1 MKKVCLSL
9 LLAFLMQFPNTL
21 SAQTADTSAGTTIT
35 STGWYRIAVNGAMV
49 AGSAGGTRAAARFIL
64 RDIMSS
70 WHQNVEFLASVQ
82 FGNRPSIVVLNNSY
96 YSPTP
101 AFTKIRLVE
110 ASTYDGAAIEVFVAA
125 ANAIPTA
132 YIKDNV
138 QIYGWNIVPWTKIT
152 GLTGDQDGI
161 PTGFTARVINL
172 TELTTGFSTANGS
185 IYQFNNGRFNIND
198 PAATTGVLNINTTA
212 GYDLAFTGSGS
223 ANIYSVGDLY
233 LLPAAGKALR
243 FGSSGVDD
251 RAILDVNGNFGIGTT
266 DTKGYKLAVNGNA
279 IFTKVKVKAFA
290 GWPDYVF
297 DEGYPLTSLKA
308 LGDFVRSEKHLP
320 GIPSA
325 SEIAENGQDIGEIN
339 MQLVKKVEELTLY
352 LLDHNK
358 KIDLLLEKVEALEKE
373 NKALRQGRPASH

>member
-1 MKKVCLSL
+1 MKKVFLSL
-9 LLAFLMQFPNTL
+9 LFAFLMQFPNIL
-21 SAQTADTSAGTTIT
+21 LAQTADTSAGTTIT

-49 AGSAGGTRAAARFIL
+49 ANSAGGTRAAARFIL
-64 RDIMSS
+64 RDVMSG
-70 WHQNVEFLASVQ
+70 WHQNVEFLASIQ
-82 FGNRPSIVVLNNSY
+82 FGIRPSIVVLNNSY
-96 YSPTP
+96 HSPNP
-101 AFTKIRLVE
+101 AFSKIRLVE
-110 ASTYDGAAIEVFVAA
+110 GGTYDGAAVEIFVAA

-138 QIYGWNIVPWTKIT
+138 QVNGWTIVPWTKIT

-161 PTGFTARVINL
+161 PAGFTARVINL

-198 PAATTGVLNINTTA
+198 PAAALGTVNINTTA
-212 GYDLAFTGSGS
+212 SYELVFTGTGS
-223 ANIYSVGDLY
+223 ANIYSVGDMY
-233 LLPAAGKALR
+233 LLSAADKALH
-243 FGSSGVDD
+243 FGSNGVND
-251 RAILDVNGNFGIGTT
+251 RAILDVNGNLGIGTT

-279 IFTKVKVKAFA
+279 IFTKVKVNPFA

-297 DEGYPLTSLKA
+297 DEGYPLTSLKV

-325 SEIAENGQDIGEIN
+325 NEIAENGQDIGEIN

-373 NKALRQGRPASH
+373 NKALRQSRPASH